1 MSRKGSDSTVC
12 QTLLDDGD
20 LESDWTDRLAVVR
33 LKQNNQTSDV
43 ETFYFTHFDSHSRAI
58 LTPADRPSWQTKGC
72 FNTLSNYQDRF
83 TAKATFIN
91 RGPKMTTLEVVLFIR
106 F

>member
-43 ETFYFTHFDSHSRAI
+43 V
-58 LTPADRPSWQTKGC
+58 
-72 FNTLSNYQDRF
+72 TLSF
-83 TAKATFIN
+83 K
-91 RGPKMTTLEVVLFIR
+91 LFRLLNSRVMLRII
-106 F
+106 FQSLCYKLCLIVIIYFPLKIY

>member
-33 LKQNNQTSDV
+33 LKQNNWTSDV
-43 ETFYFTHFDSHSRAI
+43 ETFNFTHSGS
-58 LTPADRPSWQTKGC
+58 
-72 FNTLSNYQDRF
+72 
-83 TAKATFIN
+83 
-91 RGPKMTTLEVVLFIR
+91 
-106 F
+106 